1 MWSVE
6 TLLLVGGILL
16 VASIAASKL
25 ATRFGI
31 PVLVLFLLVGMFAG
45 SEGLGGIPFEDY
57 HFANAL
63 GTIALVIILFDGGLR
78 TPPDSLRSAGWPA
91 LSLATVGVVVT
102 AAVVGLVAVA
112 LLHLRLLEGLLLG
125 SIVGSTDAAA
135 VFAVLRQRGV
145 SLRPRLAG
153 TLEIE
158 SGINDPMAVFLTLG
172 LLAVLVGERTLGV
185 GLVWLF
191 VREMAIGA
199 VIGIAVAYGTG
210 VLLNR
215 INLGTAG
222 LYPVLAGG
230 SALLTYGL
238 AASLGGSGF
247 LAVYLAGLV
256 LGSRRVVYQ
265 RGILLF
271 HDGFAWL
278 CQIAM
283 FIMLGLLCFPS
294 RLGHVAGQGLLI
306 TGVLIFLARPL
317 AVAIALFP
325 FRFSVRELAF
335 VAWVGLRGAVP
346 IILATFPP
354 MVGFPRGEVL
364 FDVVFFVVLVSA
376 LVQGWA
382 LPFVASWLGVQ
393 VPPPPTSSEVAGSAG
408 APIDHG

>member
-1 MWSVE
+1 MGSVE

-31 PVLVLFLLVGMFAG
+31 PVLVLFLLVGMLAG

-57 HFANAL
+57 HLANAL

-78 TPPDSLRSAGWPA
+78 TPPESLRSALWPA

-102 AAVVGLVAVA
+102 AAVVGFVAVA
-112 LLHLRLLEGLLLG
+112 LLHVRLLEGLLLG

-135 VFAVLRQRGV
+135 VFSVLRQRGV
-145 SLRPRLAG
+145 SLRPRLSG

-172 LLAVLVGERTLGV
+172 LLAVLEGERTLGV

-191 VREMAIGA
+191 VREMAVGGA
-199 VIGIAVAYGTG
+199 IGIAVGYGTG
-210 VLLNR
+210 ALLNR

-247 LAVYLAGLV
+247 LAVYLAGIV

-265 RGILLF
+265 RGIFLF

-294 RLGHVAGQGLLI
+294 RLGQVAGQGLLI

-317 AVAIALFP
+317 AVALALFP

-335 VAWVGLRGAVP
+335 VSWVGLRGAVP

-354 MVGFPRGEVL
+354 MLGFPRGEVL

-382 LPFVASWLGVQ
+382 LPFVAGWLGVQ
-393 VPPPPTSSEVAGSAG
+393 VQPSPVSSR
-408 APIDHG
+408 APRTDSMTQG